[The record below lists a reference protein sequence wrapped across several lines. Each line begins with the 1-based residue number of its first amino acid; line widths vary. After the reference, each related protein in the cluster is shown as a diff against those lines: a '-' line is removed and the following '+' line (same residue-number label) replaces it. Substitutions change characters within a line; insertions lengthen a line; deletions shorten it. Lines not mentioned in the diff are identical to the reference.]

1 MASIGKLFFSL
12 IFFIILEPM
21 VGEEDIQGN
30 REGHRRLF
38 LDLYN
43 LDIPGGSEWIR
54 IWLMLGFPFF
64 FLLSFSFSFRSLPP
78 LVEFATKP
86 RLFSFSLYCHY
97 PLSPS
102 AGQETWRF
110 FFSVIFY

>member
-38 LDLYN
+38 L
-43 LDIPGGSEWIR
+43 WIF
-54 IWLMLGFPFF
+54 IILISQVG
-64 FLLSFSFSFRSLPP
+64 
-78 LVEFATKP
+78 VNGNV
-86 RLFSFSLYCHY
+86 Y
-97 PLSPS
+97 
-102 AGQETWRF
+102 G
-110 FFSVIFY
+110 